1 MNIIRVIAGAAL
13 AVVLAATDI
22 DWQPSGPVLNV
33 LGGPAQARPGHPLTP
48 LSYAGVARRTTRR
61 VARRTAYRVATL
73 PGNCIYGFYFGAY
86 YYNCAGVY
94 YQHTGGTYIQVIIE

>member
-22 DWQPSGPVLNV
+22 DFEPSGPVINL

-48 LSYAGVARRTTRR
+48 LSYAGVARRTARR

-73 PGNCIYGFYFGAY
+73 PGSCVYGVYYGGH
-86 YYNCAGVY
+86 YYNCGGVY
-94 YQHTGGTYIQVIIE
+94 YERSGGTYVQIIIE